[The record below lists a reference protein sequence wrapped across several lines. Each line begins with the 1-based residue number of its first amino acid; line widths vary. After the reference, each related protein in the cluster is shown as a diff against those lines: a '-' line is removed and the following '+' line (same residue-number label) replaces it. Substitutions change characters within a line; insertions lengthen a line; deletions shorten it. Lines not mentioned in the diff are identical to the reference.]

1 VDPASY
7 AAFTASSPGWPPISA
22 AKLTAAGGAIVSP
35 QVSSDLAGDSG
46 TLQNSIGLPSL
57 TIHVAGTVAQTPALP
72 GNAAFI
78 IVNLAA
84 LRDPAAVQP
93 NILLLNGGG
102 IDPLALRSLV
112 ASRVP
117 GATVTARGDVLS
129 GLADA
134 PLQHGADAMFLLAVI
149 AAALLAIAALGC
161 ELAYGAADREY
172 TLARLAA
179 MGLTARQRIALIAGE
194 LAPGLLAAAVA
205 AGVTTVALP
214 RILAPALNL
223 SVFTGS
229 SASVTVTPDATSYIV
244 PLAALVLLAAAA
256 TAAGARQR
264 DIGPRLRTG
273 G

>member
-1 VDPASY
+1 
-7 AAFTASSPGWPPISA
+7 
-22 AKLTAAGGAIVSP
+22 
-35 QVSSDLAGDSG
+35 
-46 TLQNSIGLPSL
+46 
-57 TIHVAGTVAQTPALP
+57 
-72 GNAAFI
+72 
-78 IVNLAA
+78 
-84 LRDPAAVQP
+84 
-93 NILLLNGGG
+93 
-102 IDPLALRSLV
+102 LV

-179 MGLTARQRIALIAGE
+179 MGLTARQRIALIGGE

-205 AGVTTVALP
+205 AGVTSVALP

-229 SASVTVTPDATSYIV
+229 SASVTVTSDATSYIV